1 MTEGLGRRA
10 QRRQQRR
17 QQRRRLL
24 AGTLAVAVVVLAVV
38 TVVLIRR
45 HDVPPRTVAAQARTQ
60 QTVLLQVRGPD
71 GSAVASAVLA
81 HDPASRTG
89 AVVLVPPQ
97 LIVNVPG
104 AGAVPFG
111 RVIKTSPETGAR
123 NALSDLIG
131 VTLDGGWLLDLTTL
145 GHLVD
150 LEGGVQV
157 TVDAPVVTGTTI
169 VLQPGRQQLDGAHA
183 TAFATYLAAGEQEQT
198 RLARLQAVLDGILTA
213 LPDKAE
219 PLLGSLGPTSVTT
232 LPARQ
237 LADLLTGL
245 RRDDKTSDLQYDS
258 LPVIKIDAGTD
269 EIRFR
274 IDAAASTALVDRLL
288 AQSVPAGARST
299 GNRVLVLN
307 GVGTPGIGEKVR
319 SRLVPAGLVF
329 VGSRNAEHFGYATR
343 QVLIRDATP
352 ESQALGAKVATALG
366 LPQDD
371 VRTADLGALS
381 DVVVLVGA
389 DFAP

>member
-10 QRRQQRR
+10 QRRRQRR
-17 QQRRRLL
+17 EQRRRLL
-24 AGTLAVAVVVLAVV
+24 AGALAVAVAVLAVV

-71 GSAVASAVLA
+71 GTAVASAVLA
-81 HDPASRTG
+81 HDSASRTG
-89 AVVLVPPQ
+89 AVLLVPPQ
-97 LIVNVPG
+97 VIVTVPG
-104 AGAVPFG
+104 AGTVPFG
-111 RVIKTSPETGAR
+111 QVIKTLPETGAR

-131 VTLDGGWLLDLTTL
+131 VTLDGGWLLELTSL

-169 VLQPGRQQLDGAHA
+169 VLQPGRQLLDGAHA

-213 LPDKAE
+213 LPDKVE
-219 PLLGSLGPTSVTT
+219 PLLGSLGATSVTT
-232 LPARQ
+232 QPVRR
-237 LADLLTGL
+237 LAELLTGL

-274 IDAAASTALVDRLL
+274 IDAPASTALVDRLL
-288 AQSVPAGARST
+288 AQSVPAGARAT

-329 VGSRNAEHFGYATR
+329 VGSRNAEHFGYATS